1 MTSAGGQSYWIEIQG
16 DEEYVE
22 LHVFARAYRDA
33 WLAFKGCAPA
43 GRHRFQSLGV
53 TIEYEEP
60 CKPH

>member
-1 MTSAGGQSYWIEIQG
+1 MDSASGQGYWIEIAG
-16 DEEYVE
+16 NHEYVE

-33 WLAFKGCAPA
+33 WLAFKGRVPV
-43 GRHRFQSLGV
+43 GKHRFQTLGV